1 MTDHD
6 RLRSLPIHIPLV
18 RTVRSQQTDDGGR
31 LHAARCSC
39 GEWGPFVDSREID
52 PIAALVRQHGVTEPT
67 ACADCGH
74 VTPVDPT
81 KSPEWRAPWRRYQP
95 VEDDGTWRYVCSDRA
110 ACQQR
115 QLAPPRETDS
125 DPLTAVVG
133 GWSTFT
139 VSLDLSGE
147 WAHTVGGL
155 DEAIT
160 NFQHVRANCPRRWD
174 QIGPEDRRALTALV
188 AAVEAIQEAVD
199 AAQDYAPLPALK
211 AGATWSDLAAATG
224 EWTAEECR
232 DAYLERVDSMDWP
245 EREDAEIRSLLDD
258 D

>member
-1 MTDHD
+1 MTAVA
-6 RLRSLPIHIPLV
+6 SI
-18 RTVRSQQTDDGGR
+18 
-31 LHAARCSC
+31 AARCSC
-39 GEWGPFVDSREID
+39 GEWGPFVDSREVD
-52 PIAALVRQHGVTEPT
+52 PVAALVREHGVTEPT

-81 KSPEWRAPWRRYQP
+81 KPPEWRAPWRRYQP
-95 VEDDGTWRYVCSDRA
+95 IEDDGTWRYVCSDRA

-155 DEAIT
+155 DEAIA

-174 QIGPEDRRALTALV
+174 QIGPEDRRALTALA

-199 AAQDYAPLPALK
+199 TAQHYAPLPALK
-211 AGATWSDLAAATG
+211 AGGHVERHRRGHGGVDRGRLPGRLPRARQQHGLAG
-224 EWTAEECR
+224 EGRRR
-232 DAYLERVDSMDWP
+232 DSISPV
-245 EREDAEIRSLLDD
+245 
-258 D
+258 

>member
-1 MTDHD
+1 MTDRD
-6 RLRSLPIHIPLV
+6 RVRSLPIHIPLV
-18 RTVRSQQTDDGGR
+18 RTVRSQQTEDGGR

-39 GEWGPFVDSREID
+39 GAWGPYVDSREID
-52 PIAALVRQHGVTEPT
+52 PVAALVQAHGVTEAA

-81 KSPEWRAPWRRYQP
+81 SSPGSRAPWRRYRP
-95 VEDDGTWRYVCSDRA
+95 VEEGGVWRYVCSDRA

-115 QLAPPRETDS
+115 QLAPPPEPDS

-139 VSLDLSGE
+139 VSLDLSGQ

-155 DEAIT
+155 DEAIA
-160 NFQHVRANCPRRWD
+160 NFQHVRAKCPRRWD
-174 QIGPEDRRALTALV
+174 EIGPNDRRALTALV

-199 AAQDYAPLPALK
+199 TAQHYVPLPALK
-211 AGATWSDLAAATG
+211 SGATWSDLAAATG

-232 DAYLERVDSMDWP
+232 DAYLERVESLDWP
-245 EREDAEIRSLLDD
+245 EREHEEIRTLLEGT
-258 D
+258 